1 MKKNIILKAV
11 AAIGRKSAVKAY
23 STASAYCS
31 YQPVEPKALQHMK
44 DNKNS
49 K

>member
-11 AAIGRKSAVKAY
+11 AAIGRKSAIKAY

-31 YQPVEPKALQHMK
+31 YQPVEPKAIQKMERK
-44 DNKNS
+44 NDNK
-49 K
+49 